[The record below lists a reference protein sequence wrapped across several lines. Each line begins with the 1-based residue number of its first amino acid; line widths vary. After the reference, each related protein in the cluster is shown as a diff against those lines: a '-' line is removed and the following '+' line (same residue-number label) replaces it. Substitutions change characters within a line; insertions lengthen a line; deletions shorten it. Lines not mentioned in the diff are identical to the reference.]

1 MTAQEYQ
8 TLRVARA
15 ELQALSHSHGR
26 ETAIKLLST
35 FDVTRL
41 CDLQFSRMYELI
53 ARVRAAARLPKPPEK
68 KPVNDYQFFF
78 VASQKRLA
86 DGTPYMRERFTTE
99 KEAITCANLWAGKS
113 EHGGKYIVFNVVAVG
128 EAQRAEPPV
137 KYRKI
142 RAKRVRASK
151 RK

>member
-1 MTAQEYQ
+1 MTAQKYN

-15 ELQALSHSHGR
+15 ELQALTHSHSR
-26 ETAIKLLST
+26 DTAFTILSA
-35 FDVTRL
+35 FGVTRL
-41 CDLQFSRMYELI
+41 CDLQPNQMYELI
-53 ARVRAAARLPKPPEK
+53 NRVRAARLLPKPPES
-68 KPVNDYQFFF
+68 KPMNDYKFFF

-99 KEAITCANLWAGKS
+99 KDARECANRWAAKS

-142 RAKRVRASK
+142 RTKRVRASK